1 MWVSPSSGI
10 QSNDAVRFLGYTCAP
25 EIHERIL
32 CRNEVKIRPSRDNP
46 RPEFKRLPSYIS
58 YYLLDSLWI
67 FTIKPC
73 SGKRVR
79 SSNTNHNVV
88 KNQSCPSRRVAYSI
102 SYRWRCS
109 GNTKDVPWSCRTC
122 KHIWLQSP
130 SNQESDIGISNK
142 APVAG
147 QVAFTLPSHNVR
159 CRPEF
164 HIFPSTRSKRVQCK
178 PVKLSSNL
186 SVARKEGK
194 HVALQWPC
202 SQWRAAKTNM
212 IISIPQQTMT
222 IDTWVTRT
230 ITPRTIM
237 WLQ

>member
-1 MWVSPSSGI
+1 MTPCDFWDTPALPKHMNESYVETKLRLGHQEIIRGLNSNAFPHTSRIISSI
-10 QSNDAVRFLGYTCAP
+10 ACEYST
-25 EIHERIL
+25 
-32 CRNEVKIRPSRDNP
+32 IRS
-46 RPEFKRLPSYIS
+46 
-58 YYLLDSLWI
+58 
-67 FTIKPC
+67 C

-102 SYRWRCS
+102 LYRWRCS

-130 SNQESDIGISNK
+130 SDQESDIGISNK

-147 QVAFTLPSHNVR
+147 KVAFTLPSHNVR
-159 CRPEF
+159 CRPKF
-164 HIFPSTRSKRVQCK
+164 HIFPSTRSKTVQCK

-194 HVALQWPC
+194 HVALQ
-202 SQWRAAKTNM
+202 
-212 IISIPQQTMT
+212 
-222 IDTWVTRT
+222 
-230 ITPRTIM
+230 
-237 WLQ
+237 